1 MSKSIILEKKN
12 RVKSVKTSKYFN
24 SKVIEK
30 RGDVRI
36 NQTLPFR
43 IKITNIGIPGYGP
56 GVGAPIGIAVIGFNN
71 YIL

>member
-1 MSKSIILEKKN
+1 MAKSIILEKKN
-12 RVKSVKTSKYFN
+12 KVKSVKASNYFN
-24 SKVIEK
+24 SKIIEK
-30 RGDVRI
+30 RGSVKI

-56 GVGAPIGIAVIGFNN
+56 GIGAPIGIAVIGFNN